1 MNRLVFWVPAF
12 AFISVSTA
20 RGIVLSVEPASPVR
34 GEVAAIRVFGDATA
48 DTSLAAREAART
60 GWKGYVE
67 YFPNSK
73 VARDDTLGVTGPAGE
88 VFWEPAFAGIVAV
101 RAIRKKEGGSPEQLA
116 TNVSVRFPSVPAG
129 GVLVFLTAGFV
140 LLGGAGWA
148 FVHLLEHK
156 PPGEGRSEP
165 EA

>member
-1 MNRLVFWVPAF
+1 MNRLLCWVPVF
-12 AFISVSTA
+12 AFIGVSTA
-20 RGIVLSVEPASPVR
+20 RGLVLRVEPASPVR
-34 GEVAAIRVFGDATA
+34 GEVAAIRVLPDAVA
-48 DTSLAAREAART
+48 DTSRAAREAALT
-60 GWKGYVE
+60 GWKIYVE

-73 VARDDTLGVTGPAGE
+73 VVRGDALGVTGPAGE

-101 RAIRKKEGGSPEQLA
+101 RAIREREGSGPEQLA

-129 GVLVFLTAGFV
+129 GVLVFFAAGLV

-165 EA
+165 ES